1 MVLLGEFARA
11 NPDGTIIVIVVRIST
26 IGVIPVPTVALSVA
40 TCKGNGHGKGK
51 ENNAILQHVYVGHIA
66 IILGKPRYRAGRWE

>member
-11 NPDGTIIVIVVRIST
+11 NPDGTIIVFMARVST
-26 IGVIPVPTVALSVA
+26 IGVIIVSTVAPPIA
-40 TCKGNGHGKGK
+40 TCKGNGRGKGK
-51 ENNAILQHVYVGHIA
+51 ENNAILQHVYVDHIA